1 MFKIEIFVEQSSS
14 VGKCSAIDQL
24 IWVRFLLCS
33 TQYSITKQLM
43 YFRYLQKFSA
53 MEAQWKPIRLEE
65 GRGFQDPWL
74 EMNYKRW
81 LEFQMNEQKRII
93 REQERIIESLVQE
106 RDEQKEIIEEQQR
119 RLNFLEEEIN
129 DDREL

>member
-1 MFKIEIFVEQSSS
+1 M
-14 VGKCSAIDQL
+14 GKCSAIDQL

-43 YFRYLQKFSA
+43 YFRYLPKFSA
-53 MEAQWKPIRLEE
+53 MEAQWKPISLEE
-65 GRGFQDPWL
+65 GRRDFQDPWL

-81 LEFQMNEQKRII
+81 LKFQLDEQERIICEQKRII
-93 REQERIIESLVQE
+93 ERLEQE
-106 RDEQKEIIEEQQR
+106 RDEQEEIIQEQQR